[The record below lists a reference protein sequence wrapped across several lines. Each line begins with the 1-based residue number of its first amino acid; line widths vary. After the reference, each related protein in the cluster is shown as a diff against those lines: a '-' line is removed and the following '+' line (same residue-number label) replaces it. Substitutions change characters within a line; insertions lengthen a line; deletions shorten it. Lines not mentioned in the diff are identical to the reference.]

1 MKHITSYQREPI
13 LFTLTPTKKY
23 IALKK
28 RGKAIFP
35 IQCVLFF
42 KKTITQSFINNCLYY
57 TLSTKNTQSPL
68 SRPFRHT
75 KTPYL

>member
-23 IALKK
+23 MALKK

-35 IQCVLFF
+35 IQRTLFLREQTREVL
-42 KKTITQSFINNCLYY
+42 
-57 TLSTKNTQSPL
+57 
-68 SRPFRHT
+68 
-75 KTPYL
+75 